1 MLCTVCSCMCVR
13 VCACVCVHKHAPH
26 SRLRLRFCFSSFSS
40 YTRVS
45 FLHFS
50 FLLYNFSNF
59 WPSFVC
65 QAPLLRPSSTFCLQ
79 PPAFLACSCCCFCCC
94 FYLCCCCCW
103 YCAASAWLCLALF
116 RNLPLFFL
124 CHIKIKEWKCAGNAG
139 SAWKTSWRTSKN
151 ELQWIIAL
159 FALCTRSNAIL
170 SNIQLINKDNNNAT
184 SRVRLVC
191 CLSLCMFVCVC
202 VSPSTFL
209 CHVHKLQTKLMTAS
223 ARTAQEASYFP
234 PSPWEQVGSKK
245 KQ

>member
-1 MLCTVCSCMCVR
+1 M
-13 VCACVCVHKHAPH
+13 PG
-26 SRLRLRFCFSSFSS
+26 
-40 YTRVS
+40 
-45 FLHFS
+45 
-50 FLLYNFSNF
+50 
-59 WPSFVC
+59 
-65 QAPLLRPSSTFCLQ
+65 PLLRPLHHFL
-79 PPAFLACSCCCFCCC
+79 PA
-94 FYLCCCCCW
+94 
-103 YCAASAWLCLALF
+103 AASISSLFLLLFLLLLLLFLFVLLLVLCRLCLALLSF
-116 RNLPLFFL
+116 VQKFAFVFL

-191 CLSLCMFVCVC
+191 CLSLCECVFVC

-223 ARTAQEASYFP
+223 ARTAQEASY
-234 PSPWEQVGSKK
+234 SPLPLPLRTSWQ
-245 KQ
+245 